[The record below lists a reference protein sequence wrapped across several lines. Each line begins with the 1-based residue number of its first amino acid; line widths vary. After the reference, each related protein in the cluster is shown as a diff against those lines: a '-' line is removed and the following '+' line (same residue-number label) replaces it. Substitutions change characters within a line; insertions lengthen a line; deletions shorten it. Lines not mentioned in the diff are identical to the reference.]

1 MKYSNPQEAWYH
13 GLKQRPQGEG
23 CLLSMLSVTFLIL
36 AVLLMISFSG
46 CTSPTKVV
54 TVPEVHEHH
63 HWHSDTIRQT
73 DSVVNNQTTVI
84 REVDSATMAQYGIR
98 LDKAQRAWL
107 IQNDRLQ
114 REIERLQSISNT
126 SDTVRDSIP
135 VPVPVEVVK
144 EVPTELSWWQ
154 KTRMILGTIVLGI
167 LAVYAVYRFGKWHL
181 KKLKP

>member
-1 MKYSNPQEAWYH
+1 MNYNNPEEAWYH
-13 GLKQRPQGEG
+13 GLKREPRGEG
-23 CLLSMLSVTFLIL
+23 CLLSVLSVTFLIL
-36 AVLLMISFSG
+36 AVALMLAFSG
-46 CTSPTKVV
+46 CTTTGKVV

-135 VPVPVEVVK
+135 VPYPVEKLVPRERSKVEWALIVV
-144 EVPTELSWWQ
+144 
-154 KTRMILGTIVLGI
+154 GI
-167 LAVYAVYRFGKWHL
+167 LSLVILILYIANKL
-181 KKLKP
+181 KKFLP

>member
-1 MKYSNPQEAWYH
+1 MKFSNPQEAWYH
-13 GLKQRPQGEG
+13 EMKRRPKGEG

-36 AVLLMISFSG
+36 AVLLLLSFSG

-54 TVPEVHEHH
+54 TVPEVHELH

-84 REVDSATMAQYGIR
+84 REVDSVTMAQYGIR

-135 VPVPVEVVK
+135 VPYPVEK
-144 EVPTELSWWQ
+144 LVPRERSKVEWALIAVGILSL
-154 KTRMILGTIVLGI
+154 MILI
-167 LAVYAVYRFGKWHL
+167 LYVANKLRRFL
-181 KKLKP
+181 P

>member
-1 MKYSNPQEAWYH
+1 MKFSNPQEAWYH
-13 GLKQRPQGEG
+13 ELKRRPQGEG
-23 CLLSMLSVTFLIL
+23 CLLSMLSVTFIAL
-36 AVLLMISFSG
+36 AIALLLSFSG

-54 TVPEVHEHH
+54 KVPEVHEHH

-126 SDTVRDSIP
+126 RDTVRDSIP
-135 VPVPVEVVK
+135 VPYPVEK
-144 EVPTELSWWQ
+144 LVPRERSKMEWGLILVGILSL
-154 KTRMILGTIVLGI
+154 MILI
-167 LAVYAVYRFGKWHL
+167 LYVAN
-181 KKLKP
+181 KLRKFLP

>member
-1 MKYSNPQEAWYH
+1 MNYNNPEEAWYH
-13 GLKQRPQGEG
+13 DLKRKPQGEG
-23 CLLSMLSVTFLIL
+23 CLLSMLSVTFLAL
-36 AVLLMISFSG
+36 AIALMLSFSG
-46 CTSPTKVV
+46 CTTKEKVV
-54 TVPEVHEHH
+54 TVPEVHELH

-135 VPVPVEVVK
+135 VPYEVIK
-144 EVPTELSWWQ
+144 EVPAELSWWQ
-154 KTRMILGTIVLGI
+154 QVRIHLANILLYGLLIAGI
-167 LAVYAVYRFGKWHL
+167 IILGKWHL
-181 KKLKP
+181 KKLLP

>member
-1 MKYSNPQEAWYH
+1 MNYNNPDEAWYH
-13 GLKQRPQGEG
+13 ELKRRPQGEG
-23 CLLSMLSVTFLIL
+23 CLLSMLGVTFIAL
-36 AVLLMISFSG
+36 AIALLLSFSG

-54 TVPEVHEHH
+54 TVPEVHELH

-135 VPVPVEVVK
+135 VPYPVEK
-144 EVPTELSWWQ
+144 LVPRERSKVEWGLIVMGILSL
-154 KTRMILGTIVLGI
+154 MILIINVANKIRKFL
-167 LAVYAVYRFGKWHL
+167 
-181 KKLKP
+181 P

>member
-1 MKYSNPQEAWYH
+1 MKYSDPEEAWYH
-13 GLKQRPQGEG
+13 ELKRRPQGEG

-36 AVLLMISFSG
+36 AVLLLISFSG
-46 CTSPTKVV
+46 CTTTGKVV

-135 VPVPVEVVK
+135 VPYPVEKLVPRERSKVEWGLIVVGI
-144 EVPTELSWWQ
+144 LSL
-154 KTRMILGTIVLGI
+154 MILI
-167 LAVYAVYRFGKWHL
+167 LYVAN
-181 KKLKP
+181 KLRKFLP

>member
-1 MKYSNPQEAWYH
+1 MNYNNPDEAWYH
-13 GLKQRPQGEG
+13 GLKQRPHGEG

-36 AVLLMISFSG
+36 AVLLLISFSG
-46 CTSPTKVV
+46 CTTTGKVV
-54 TVPEVHEHH
+54 TVPEVHELH

-181 KKLKP
+181 KKLRP

>member
-1 MKYSNPQEAWYH
+1 MMKK
-13 GLKQRPQGEG
+13 GRTLG
-23 CLLSMLSVTFLIL
+23 CATVVIFIVALIVCL
-36 AVLLMISFSG
+36 AMMG
-46 CTSPTKVV
+46 CTTVERVV
-54 TVPEVHEHH
+54 TVPEVHELH

-84 REVDSATMAQYGIR
+84 REVDSTTMAQYGIR

-135 VPVPVEVVK
+135 VPYPVEK
-144 EVPTELSWWQ
+144 LVPRERSKVELALITVGILSF
-154 KTRMILGTIVLGI
+154 MILI
-167 LAVYAVYRFGKWHL
+167 LYVAN
-181 KKLKP
+181 KLRKFLP